1 MMMGSASRPKSAG
14 KSAGGSAPSVAAL
27 PAMRM
32 PLHQMLGRR
41 LSRWQRK
48 QQVGAA
54 AGAQVLLLLVLVPR
68 VAVPVVCRGLAGV
81 GERCSQGWH
90 AQAGR
95 SAPRTA
101 PSLYSVCALSPLV
114 SSQTTSN
121 KI

>member
-1 MMMGSASRPKSAG
+1 MMMGSASKPKSAG

-32 PLHQMLGRR
+32 SLHQMLGRQ
-41 LSRWQRK
+41 LSRWQRN

-54 AGAQVLLLLVLVPR
+54 AGAQVLLLLLLVPR
-68 VAVPVVCRGLAGV
+68 MAVPVLCTGLAGV

-90 AQAGR
+90 EQAGR

-101 PSLYSVCALSPLV
+101 PRLDSILASSPLV
-114 SSQTTSN
+114 S
-121 KI
+121 